1 MKNRIAIVDLGTNTF
16 HLMVTE
22 GPQPVYEERRPVR
35 IGMGGIN
42 RGMITP
48 EALQRALSCLT
59 DYRQKAES
67 LGVQAIY
74 AIGTSA
80 LRNAQNVAEVIQ
92 AIRLYTGIHVQ
103 VISGDQEATLIYDGI
118 RSGMDL
124 GDSTSMIVD
133 IGGGSVEFIIA
144 NPSGI
149 LWKQSVETG
158 GQRLIELFHHHDP
171 ITDREIQLIRDHLDQ
186 ALEDVFEATRL
197 HQPTVLIGSSGS
209 FDTLSEIWCLKN
221 NQSYVL
227 GPETPLSIEA
237 FVQILP
243 EIFLKDRAE
252 RMQIPGMI
260 ELRVDMIVVACVLI
274 DHLLK
279 KCAFDSLR
287 VSGYSLKEGVRWR
300 LLQGLSL

>member
-1 MKNRIAIVDLGTNTF
+1 MNNRIAIIDLGTNTF
-16 HLMVTE
+16 HLLVTE
-22 GPQPVYEERRPVR
+22 GVQPIHEERRPVR
-35 IGMGGIN
+35 IGMRGIN
-42 RGMITP
+42 RGVITP
-48 EALQRALSCLT
+48 EALQRALDCLC

-67 LGVQAIY
+67 LGAQDIY

-92 AIRLYTGIHVQ
+92 AIRLHTGIGIQ

-144 NPSGI
+144 NQSGI
-149 LWKQSVETG
+149 RWKQSVETG
-158 GQRLIELFHHHDP
+158 GQRLIELFHHQDP
-171 ITDREIQLIRDHLDQ
+171 ITDQEIQLIRNHLDQ
-186 ALEDVFEATRL
+186 ALVEVFEANRF
-197 HQPTVLIGSSGS
+197 HRPSVLIGSSGS

-221 NQSYVL
+221 NQSYVP

-237 FVQILP
+237 FGQILP
-243 EIFLKDRAE
+243 EIFLKDRAQ

-274 DHLLK
+274 DYLLK
-279 KCAFDSLR
+279 KCAFNAMR